1 MVEPRRLEV
10 AADWRTLQSPETYL
24 GYGQASGFAQE
35 GVARFDEPHDY
46 DRAGPAGPQ
55 PLGARRG
62 RGRSRA
68 TPRSRPRPAAGS
80 RSSSTPATST
90 S

>member
-1 MVEPRRLEV
+1 M
-10 AADWRTLQSPETYL
+10 AADWRTLQSPETYI
-24 GYGQASGFAQE
+24 GYGQATGFAQE

-46 DRAGPAGPQ
+46 DAPGRLPLNS
-55 PLGARRG
+55 LGAGGDVERRAP
-62 RGRSRA
+62 RRDLDRA
-68 TPRSRPRPAAGS
+68 RAAGS